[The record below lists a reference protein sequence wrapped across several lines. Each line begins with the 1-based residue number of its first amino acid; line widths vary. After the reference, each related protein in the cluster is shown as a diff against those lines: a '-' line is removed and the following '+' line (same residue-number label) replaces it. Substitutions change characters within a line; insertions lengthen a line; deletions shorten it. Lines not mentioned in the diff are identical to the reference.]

1 MNIYNHTARQDQNAS
16 LPTVDLPTGGMGYL
30 RPLFQQGIRVRIP
43 AGVSVSDFLVDVLG
57 VDPEYVRGR
66 ITTVFLDGSVVDH
79 MDTAWLH
86 EGSCLAL
93 SAAMPGLVGAT
104 MRKGG
109 YYAAMRGAIT
119 LEAEQSSANT
129 VGQVI
134 EVTVKL
140 FNLLIDEIGPALL
153 AHGVALRP
161 GDAAELLGAQAGNL
175 PLGSP
180 DIWLRLRVLA
190 S

>member
-1 MNIYNHTARQDQNAS
+1 MNTSNHTARYDQNAT
-16 LPTVDLPTGGMGYL
+16 LPAVELPAGGMNWL

-43 AGVSVSDFLVDVLG
+43 SGISASDLLVDVFG
-57 VDPEYVRGR
+57 VDPEYVRKR
-66 ITTVFLDGSVVDH
+66 ITTVFLDGSVVDS

-119 LEAEQSSANT
+119 LDA
-129 VGQVI
+129 GQE
-134 EVTVKL
+134 EVTNATGQMVEVVVKL
-140 FNLLIDEIGPALL
+140 FNLLIDEIGPAIL
-153 AHGVALRP
+153 AHGIAMAP
-161 GDAAELLGAQAGNL
+161 GDAADLFGEQSCGVSV
-175 PLGSP
+175 GSP
-180 DIWLRLRVLA
+180 DIWLRVLA
-190 S
+190 R